1 MDFFKHEGQKIA
13 PAAHTCALFYAP
25 INDRRGWQ
33 RNGGKLGTKWLVL
46 TRLFRNVSLL
56 ARQTRESISNGDR
69 RGLRLTRMEQDQELK
84 IIKYRRIDVSAGWL
98 EILYYIEAIIVVV
111 VRSTWRLDY
120 NKKNVYVGNDNRKV
134 RRRQRE
140 RGWWRE
146 TSRRNR
152 S

>member
-1 MDFFKHEGQKIA
+1 M
-13 PAAHTCALFYAP
+13 
-25 INDRRGWQ
+25 
-33 RNGGKLGTKWLVL
+33 
-46 TRLFRNVSLL
+46 L

-140 RGWWRE
+140 RVVARDE
-146 TSRRNR
+146 PTQPELMDE
-152 S
+152 